1 MKMAENET
9 ATTPMVRSAACR
21 RDIRL
26 LSRGAGPADH
36 TVSFPLSCPQMA
48 RATVFGAGAM
58 GTALAMHLA
67 RAGNETVLWASEF
80 DRRIF
85 PDLVE
90 QRRHP
95 ALPQHLPESLSVL
108 GADALE
114 AAADGTEI

>member
-1 MKMAENET
+1 
-9 ATTPMVRSAACR
+9 
-21 RDIRL
+21 
-26 LSRGAGPADH
+26 
-36 TVSFPLSCPQMA
+36 
-48 RATVFGAGAM
+48 M

-95 ALPQHLPESLSVL
+95 ALPEHLPESLSVL
-108 GADALE
+108 RADELE
-114 AAADGTEI
+114 AAADGTEIAVMGAHSGGARTLARIVMDGGDSWIPCRCPSESS